1 MSTPGKRNSSGTR
14 DSDRSA
20 QVCLEK
26 PKLELNRSVD
36 KTEEEEKVKLLLR
49 DDFIDDGE
57 PINFDNGPVILP
69 MIKGKLYKEDTK
81 VAIEKEEEEEIDRKP
96 INFGKWRGITT
107 KERM

>member
-14 DSDRSA
+14 DNDRSA

-49 DDFIDDGE
+49 DDFVDDGE

-69 MIKGKLYKEDTK
+69 MIKGFYYLLDISNYFLKNHILLIFTYYRK
-81 VAIEKEEEEEIDRKP
+81 VIQR
-96 INFGKWRGITT
+96 RH
-107 KERM
+107 